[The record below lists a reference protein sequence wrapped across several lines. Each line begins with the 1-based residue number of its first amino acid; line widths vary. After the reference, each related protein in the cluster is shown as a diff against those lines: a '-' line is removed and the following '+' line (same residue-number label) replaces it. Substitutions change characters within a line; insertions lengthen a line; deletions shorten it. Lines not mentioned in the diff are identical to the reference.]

1 MSDPRPD
8 SAADSP
14 RRGPLVGRRTL
25 AFVVALAALELVLKH
40 AFGYGWWTVTEQS
53 ERYGW
58 RMLPHQAGRS
68 RDLSVAEDINGWG
81 FRDREWPAPVQD
93 ADGTWVKDPD
103 VYRVAMVGNSMT
115 YGTSVPIEDSYGRQ
129 LERLLQERLD
139 AAGDPRRVVV
149 MNFAVQGYVFE
160 QMARVH
166 EDLIRRWRPDLMVVP
181 FHPHDVMPMR
191 PAVDDADYDLR
202 TWVLRTATYDW
213 LNRHVINH
221 WLPRVPPPPKER
233 GAIDWDGL
241 DLFITQQPFD
251 KANRPWWDQ
260 ARQRME
266 QLRQTVETDG
276 GRLLIC
282 SLPRWRKIFRPRI
295 HDAARAGLIDLAEEY
310 FGAPPEEIAI
320 QELREAD
327 NPALAPLLAELLLQ
341 RGGQAWERE
350 QDDYAARRDLSE
362 ARRLLDDLDE
372 QRVDPVHRREL
383 GEALAA
389 LDALLPG
396 DGRPG
401 DGRPEDEP

>member
-1 MSDPRPD
+1 MSDPRRD

-14 RRGPLVGRRTL
+14 RPGPLVGRRTL
-25 AFVVALAALELVLKH
+25 AFVVALVALELVLKH

-68 RDLSVAEDINGWG
+68 RDLTVAEDINGWG
-81 FRDREWPAPVQD
+81 FRDREWPTPVRD

-160 QMARVH
+160 QMARVYD
-166 EDLIRRWRPDLMVVP
+166 DLIRRWRPDLMVVP

-260 ARQRME
+260 ARERME
-266 QLRQTVETDG
+266 QLRQTVEADG

-295 HDAARAGLIDLAEEY
+295 HG
-310 FGAPPEEIAI
+310 
-320 QELREAD
+320 
-327 NPALAPLLAELLLQ
+327 AELTW
-341 RGGQAWERE
+341 RPWAWERRE
-350 QDDYAARRDLSE
+350 SVLHCEPFPRFREAMTALAAEMTAKGLGEATTHDLSTLTWTDAQGVE
-362 ARRLLDDLDE
+362 HPGTELDHGAESPFLLDDMGHYTALG
-372 QRVDPVHRREL
+372 HRL
-383 GEALAA
+383 VAEALRDTLVEAG
-389 LDALLPG
+389 LP
-396 DGRPG
+396 
-401 DGRPEDEP
+401 